1 LLLYS
6 KPVMHLGHIQ
16 IFPIKALDG
25 VVVQQ
30 VRITAGG
37 ILENDRVY
45 AIMDGEGKY
54 VNGKRTARVHDLR
67 CTFDGNIREVRLW
80 QNGHANAAQFSL
92 DDPTRL
98 DLWMSDFFGFPVG
111 LRHEARSG
119 FPDDR
124 EAFGP
129 TVVSEA
135 SLCAVQSWYP
145 GLAFESVRRR
155 FRANL
160 ELTDSQAF
168 AEDGLYGAPGER
180 KPFQLGSVRFFGH
193 NPCQRCVVPTRDP
206 QTGQPVAEFQKTF
219 MRLRKEHI
227 PQWANRERFNHFYRF
242 AVNTSIPETEA
253 GKVLRVGDPISL

>member
-1 LLLYS
+1 
-6 KPVMHLGHIQ
+6 MHLGHIQ

-25 VVVQQ
+25 VVVQEA
-30 VRITAGG
+30 RITAGG

-45 AIMDGEGKY
+45 AIMDKEGKY

-80 QNGHANAAQFSL
+80 QNGHANAVQFSL
-92 DDPTRL
+92 DDLARINA
-98 DLWMSDFFGFPVG
+98 WMSDFFGLPVA

-129 TVVSEA
+129 TIVSDA
-135 SLCAVQSWYP
+135 SLRAVQSWYP
-145 GLAFESVRRR
+145 GLSFETVRRR

-160 ELTDSQAF
+160 ELTA
-168 AEDGLYGAPGER
+168 AETFEEDRLYGAPGER
-180 KPFQLGSVRFFGH
+180 KPFQICSVRFFGH

-206 QTGQPVAEFQKTF
+206 ETGHPVPEFQKTF
-219 MRLRKEHI
+219 MRLRKALL
-227 PQWANRERFNHFYRF
+227 PQWANPERFNHFYRF

-253 GKVLRVGDPISL
+253 GKVLRVGDPVTL